1 MVFALTSEKRSST
14 AQSEKSSSLDL
25 LRDFEA
31 WLVANPSWLEDKGFG
46 GIQAQVITTS
56 ATFPDLEFANPG
68 RARAFDYWYE
78 SAAKPVNES
87 AQPNAPVVADPV
99 VSDPATGGSDPV
111 RSEFVPDGSLPIFW
125 EEKVSE
131 PIDVFDKAG
140 NKTGF
145 KIITT
150 GAGYTNTNFFNL
162 NSDLTRTEYQSMYG
176 DWSETEY
183 SNLVSASGQ
192 KQYQIKSS
200 GKSADYQWKSVELR
214 DADNNLIESSFES
227 GDGYKSYTK
236 QTNEKAVDGS
246 IQKVIVVSKGEG
258 LGYTFESISES
269 DPKDNTGYF
278 TYSDSNGYK
287 SSTER
292 SAVVGVNGELQ
303 KYVTTSKGSGP
314 GDFWYESIE
323 TVDKDGNLTSNSYKD
338 NSGYFSERTT
348 TKQSDPVWGE
358 VIVAI
363 DKAGNESSSKGAAG
377 QFPATFYGFT
387 KYTQDWRAIEY
398 DQNDSNGNSNKLY
411 TEIKVAANG
420 EKTFVQTYKT
430 TYADGTVSQWVTS
443 YNDQWV
449 PLPDG
454 STVETPLVKI
464 PDAVVVPEPA
474 VIPVVEQTSVDQFES
489 VVRSASDVVSE
500 QMVMG
505 VKGQSDKLRGTDED
519 DVFMVNDSGDKIVAG
534 QKGNSD
540 SLMAED
546 FSLNLRERK
555 WDGIENA
562 MLVGSED
569 LNLTGDTGSN
579 TLSGNGGDNVIRGG
593 AGVDTL
599 FGGGGEDV
607 FVISAEKNSVDQ
619 VLDFESGEDK
629 IALSGRAFKS
639 LFGKDKQ
646 LKEGVIGE
654 NLLLDGEG
662 VVWFD
667 ADGAGRK
674 AAVKVAIIGVQDSL
688 EQADFIYMT

>member
-14 AQSEKSSSLDL
+14 AEAEKPSSLDL

-78 SAAKPVNES
+78 STAKPANES
-87 AQPNAPVVADPV
+87 AQPNASVVADPV
-99 VSDPATGGSDPV
+99 VSDPATGGSGLV
-111 RSEFVPDGSLPIFW
+111 QSEFVPDASLPIFW

-140 NKTGF
+140 NK
-145 KIITT
+145 
-150 GAGYTNTNFFNL
+150 
-162 NSDLTRTEYQSMYG
+162 TEYQSMYG

-227 GDGYKSYTK
+227 GDGCKSYTK
-236 QTNEKAVDGS
+236 QTNERAADGS

-258 LGYTFESISES
+258 PGYTFESISES

-292 SAVVGVNGELQ
+292 SAVVGANGELQ

-348 TKQSDPVWGE
+348 TKQIDPVWGE

-420 EKTFVQTYKT
+420 EKTFVQTYKA
-430 TYADGTVSQWVTS
+430 TYADGTVSQWDTS

-449 PLPDG
+449 PLSDG
-454 STVETPLVKI
+454 SSIETPLVKI

-474 VIPVVEQTSVDQFES
+474 VIPVIEQTSVDQFES

-546 FSLNLRERK
+546 FSLNLSQRK

-569 LNLTGDTGSN
+569 LNLTGDTESN

-629 IALSGRAFKS
+629 MALSGRVFKS

-646 LKEGVIGE
+646 LKEGVIDE
-654 NLLLDGEG
+654 KLILDGEG
-662 VVWFD
+662 VLWFD